1 MNPFNPAAS
10 QSQDTLALDAL
21 IAGDTDSIISEKI
34 TLITGQNLARGAVLG
49 KITASGEYTL
59 SLSAAVDGSQVPDRI
74 LAQDCDAT
82 AADTDALVYRTGRFN
97 DTAIILGAAHTVAS
111 VTEGLRGK
119 GIQLQHATPA

>member
-49 KITASGEYTL
+49 KITASGKYTL

-74 LAQDCDAT
+74 LAQDC
-82 AADTDALVYRTGRFN
+82 
-97 DTAIILGAAHTVAS
+97 
-111 VTEGLRGK
+111 
-119 GIQLQHATPA
+119 